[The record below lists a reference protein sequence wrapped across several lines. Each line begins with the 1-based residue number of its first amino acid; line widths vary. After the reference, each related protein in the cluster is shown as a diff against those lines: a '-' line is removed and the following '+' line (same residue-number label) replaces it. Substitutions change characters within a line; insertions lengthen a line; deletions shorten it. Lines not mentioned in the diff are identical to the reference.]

1 MRSLVKKCICVFSI
15 GMFVFGVGCGNK
27 STVIQEGSHT
37 REETYM
43 EEFRTKYIQNDSFI
57 LHMEESLFSEKE
69 IKELNQLVKN
79 DLEVIKKES
88 KSLKEPSIIYVVS
101 DTLTGGIQVV
111 ENKIFCTK
119 EQIQTGEYRRS
130 LIQTSISI
138 PNMWQAIGLDNYLF
152 GKEGQSSIGIEELKN
167 YYKNQENMATLSLI
181 PAYFIDSFVDEDTKN
196 MAYETANQLTS
207 YIMDTYGIE
216 VFLTTNQLGD
226 YRQKWLESIEI
237 SNYVENYNFFTDE
250 MTYVLDDS
258 VPLIMK
264 YKNLS
269 FYLEPVNWMDSASEV
284 YHVLVKWK
292 EGYDFMFTSLEKNE
306 PAAFELIKENIDA
319 PVFVKVMDYDTD
331 IISHTDDDNTIH
343 LSRWYDFYHECV
355 HILQLEG
362 KHYRDFHWLY
372 EGSAEY
378 ISLSTKSFF
387 VDEKY
392 KKGNFDVIVNNG
404 GYVGKTEADK
414 QLLDY
419 IREYYLRKTEK
430 PKEIKDIQLQLIT
443 EAIGRFTLL
452 YPEVEVTEP
461 VALPPNVR
469 WWDENGAKGNFLT
482 YPQAQVVVTYLSE
495 KYGLDMVVKV
505 EKGIITFEEA
515 FGADELTVIQQCID
529 DLRKSE

>member
-15 GMFVFGVGCGNK
+15 GMFVSSVGCGNK
-27 STVIQEGSHT
+27 STFIQEGSHT

-43 EEFRTKYIQNDSFI
+43 AEFRTKYIENDSFI

-152 GKEGQSSIGIEELKN
+152 GKEGQSTIGIEELKN

-226 YRQKWLESIEI
+226 YR
-237 SNYVENYNFFTDE
+237 
-250 MTYVLDDS
+250 
-258 VPLIMK
+258 
-264 YKNLS
+264 
-269 FYLEPVNWMDSASEV
+269 
-284 YHVLVKWK
+284 
-292 EGYDFMFTSLEKNE
+292 
-306 PAAFELIKENIDA
+306 
-319 PVFVKVMDYDTD
+319 
-331 IISHTDDDNTIH
+331 
-343 LSRWYDFYHECV
+343 
-355 HILQLEG
+355 
-362 KHYRDFHWLY
+362 
-372 EGSAEY
+372 
-378 ISLSTKSFF
+378 
-387 VDEKY
+387 
-392 KKGNFDVIVNNG
+392 
-404 GYVGKTEADK
+404 
-414 QLLDY
+414 
-419 IREYYLRKTEK
+419 
-430 PKEIKDIQLQLIT
+430 
-443 EAIGRFTLL
+443 
-452 YPEVEVTEP
+452 
-461 VALPPNVR
+461 
-469 WWDENGAKGNFLT
+469 
-482 YPQAQVVVTYLSE
+482 
-495 KYGLDMVVKV
+495 
-505 EKGIITFEEA
+505 
-515 FGADELTVIQQCID
+515 
-529 DLRKSE
+529 